1 MTDNTLEVGSSWS
14 STVVDSETGL
24 QIDTLHK
31 IKAAYFQAEQIKY
44 INAKQGLSKIKF
56 SDTNRFKLVCKSNL
70 CQFILS
76 AIRQKDGSGKIR
88 RLLWHNCQT
97 DTRITNGENE
107 QRQRRPKRLFL
118 EAATNSNAKSN
129 SVIVDTMHACV
140 PGQEASK
147 SKRNEVKNL
156 YEKLKREGTSN
167 MSYLQCSRSLSQH
180 RGDDWH
186 SQLMGMT
193 L

>member
-1 MTDNTLEVGSSWS
+1 MADNTLEVGSSWS

-76 AIRQKDGSGKIR
+76 ANR
-88 RLLWHNCQT
+88 
-97 DTRITNGENE
+97 
-107 QRQRRPKRLFL
+107 
-118 EAATNSNAKSN
+118 
-129 SVIVDTMHACV
+129 
-140 PGQEASK
+140 
-147 SKRNEVKNL
+147 
-156 YEKLKREGTSN
+156 
-167 MSYLQCSRSLSQH
+167 
-180 RGDDWH
+180 
-186 SQLMGMT
+186 
-193 L
+193 